1 MTRRTGMRA
10 ISLLSAIALM
20 GVSVLAPGNGQ
31 MAEAA
36 KKAKLKTKKISVQ
49 VGKKKTIVIKNKV
62 KKAKY
67 TFKSKKKKIAS
78 VTKKG
83 VVKGVKAGKATIV
96 VTEKKGKKKRTVGNV
111 KVTVTKKKVPVV
123 TQKPPVTNPP
133 ASSNQPGTPT
143 NPPAGNTDQP
153 GTPTNPPADKTDSP
167 GTSSKPTTSPTAKP
181 AIDPND
187 STFGVTWPDL
197 PLIENFESAEDAVI
211 KNSDTA
217 EGKTIYMPEGGLD
230 NSGYAVI
237 KQSQWSGPVVFLDN
251 RLGKSSVKYVV
262 SAYVKAESEADKY
275 KKAIFLWRKYI
286 RRQCLPRREV

>member
-31 MAEAA
+31 TAEAA
-36 KKAKLKTKKISVQ
+36 KKAKLKTKKISVKKK
-49 VGKKKTIVIKNKV
+49 KKKTIVIKNKV

-123 TQKPPVTNPP
+123 T
-133 ASSNQPGTPT
+133 
-143 NPPAGNTDQP
+143 
-153 GTPTNPPADKTDSP
+153 
-167 GTSSKPTTSPTAKP
+167 
-181 AIDPND
+181 
-187 STFGVTWPDL
+187 F
-197 PLIENFESAEDAVI
+197 
-211 KNSDTA
+211 NSDIVGTKRCCFVGMDNQKSGQTA
-217 EGKTIYMPEGGLD
+217 AGLMNMLTGGVGKILIITGFFS
-230 NSGYAVI
+230 NSVNNARVDGFIEEI
-237 KQSQWSGPVVFLDN
+237 KKEIRQQRISVV
-251 RLGKSSVKYVV
+251 
-262 SAYVKAESEADKY
+262 
-275 KKAIFLWRKYI
+275 
-286 RRQCLPRREV
+286 